1 MSAPSPGFLV
11 SAWLLVQLLP
21 PQPLSNVDAALA
33 ILLRVHLTWH
43 LLPGLLPLL
52 AFLPPP
58 NAAGI
63 RSADE
68 EAELNAMSLKALRR
82 KARESK
88 LPEEDVDEA
97 NDAADPKAAF
107 VALLLGDR

>member
-1 MSAPSPGFLV
+1 M
-11 SAWLLVQLLP
+11 QLLLLQSLP
-21 PQPLSNVDAALA
+21 TANAAL
-33 ILLRVHLTWH
+33 ILCVGAWH
-43 LLPGLLPLL
+43 LLSVLLPLL
-52 AFLPPP
+52 VYLPPP

-68 EAELNAMSLKALRR
+68 ETELNAMSLKALRR

-107 VALLLGDR
+107 VELLLGDR

>member
-1 MSAPSPGFLV
+1 
-11 SAWLLVQLLP
+11 
-21 PQPLSNVDAALA
+21 
-33 ILLRVHLTWH
+33 
-43 LLPGLLPLL
+43 
-52 AFLPPP
+52 
-58 NAAGI
+58 
-63 RSADE
+63 
-68 EAELNAMSLKALRR
+68 MSLKALRR